1 MDAVKA
7 RRLVPVMLVAA
18 LAVSASASASAR
30 PDTTNAPAFLTIKV
44 TITDSSVTV
53 KPSAALRGT
62 NAIFILTNRGKS
74 TQKWVIGNATRGVGK
89 TSGFATVLRPD
100 QQKNVVMY
108 LDYRGQLPYS
118 TTKLGGAAVHHGN
131 FKIR

>member
-1 MDAVKA
+1 M
-7 RRLVPVMLVAA
+7 RSRLLVPVVLLAS
-18 LAVSASASASAR
+18 LAVSASASAR
-30 PDTTNAPAFLTIKV
+30 TDTTNAPAFLTIKV
-44 TITDSSVTV
+44 TITDKAVTV
-53 KPSAALRGT
+53 KPNTALRGS

-74 TQKWVIGNATRGVGK
+74 TQRWVLGNATRGVGK
-89 TSGFATVLRPD
+89 TSGFASVLAPD

-118 TTKLGGAAVHHGN
+118 TAKVGGKAVHHGT

>member
-1 MDAVKA
+1 MRAMRI
-7 RRLVPVMLVAA
+7 RRLVPLVL
-18 LAVSASASASAR
+18 LASLAASASASAR
-30 PDTTNAPAFLTIKV
+30 TDTTNAPAFLTIKV

-53 KPSAALRGT
+53 RPSTALRGT

-74 TQKWVIGNATRGVGK
+74 TQKWVLGNATRGVGK
-89 TSGFATVLRPD
+89 TSGFASVLRPD

-118 TTKLGGAAVHHGN
+118 TTKVGGATVHHGN

>member
-1 MDAVKA
+1 MKT
-7 RRLVPVMLVAA
+7 RRIVPVALLAS
-18 LAVSASASASAR
+18 LAVAASASAR
-30 PDTTNAPAFLTIKV
+30 VDTTNAPAFLTIKV
-44 TITDSSVTV
+44 TITDTAVTV
-53 KPSAALRGT
+53 KPNTALRGT

-74 TQKWVIGNATRGVGK
+74 TQKWVLGNATRGVGK
-89 TSGFATVLRPD
+89 TSGFASVLRPD

-118 TTKLGGAAVHHGN
+118 TTKLGGATVHRGT